1 MTHGANLGRLLCIAL
16 TSCAG
21 FAFALV
27 MSIVFCP
34 AFLFV
39 VSTFRHRSRDEPPF
53 QWLEPMFLMITVCA
67 VLGGCAA
74 GIVAWWH
81 LRAGRLPNK
90 PQEAASREEAN
101 RES

>member
-1 MTHGANLGRLLCIAL
+1 
-16 TSCAG
+16 
-21 FAFALV
+21 
-27 MSIVFCP
+27 
-34 AFLFV
+34 
-39 VSTFRHRSRDEPPF
+39 
-53 QWLEPMFLMITVCA
+53 MFLMITVCA